1 MAVTRQEVGAPI
13 TVVATE
19 ALTKN
24 RFVDYAG
31 AHTADG
37 KVAGVALFDTDSGS
51 AATVQ
56 YAGIATVTS
65 AGSVSA
71 GNLVKSDA
79 NGKAAALTL
88 SAVGDV
94 AKIAGVAM
102 DAGATD
108 GDLIRVLLRAF

>member
-1 MAVTRQEVGAPI
+1 MAVTRQDVGNHI

-19 ALTKN
+19 ALIKN

-37 KVAGVALFDTDSGS
+37 KIIGVALFDTDSGS

-56 YAGIATVTS
+56 HKGIAVVTS

-88 SAVGDV
+88 SAAADA

-108 GDLIRVLLRAF
+108 GDLIRVILP

>member
-1 MAVTRQEVGAPI
+1 MGKSRQDLGNI
-13 TVVATE
+13 TLVATE
-19 ALTKN
+19 AITKD

-37 KVAGVALFDTDSGS
+37 KVAGVALFDTASGS
-51 AATVQ
+51 PITVQ
-56 YAGIATVTS
+56 HKGIAVVTS

-71 GNLVKSDA
+71 GDLVKSDA

-94 AKIAGVAM
+94 PKMAGVAM
-102 DAGATD
+102 DAGTTD
-108 GDLIRVLLRAF
+108 GDLIRVKLI